1 MTAQKASFGWQ
12 PVDLGGH
19 EVVGRLHL
27 QLRPGPEAAG
37 EGRHALD
44 RLEGSLNE
52 AQLSELQ
59 LLVTELLTNSIRH
72 GVGDRGW
79 IMLDV
84 ELYTNAVR
92 VVVTDSGPGFE
103 PQQPRPTPHLGRP
116 GGWGLCLVDRLAD
129 RWGVDRGNRTAVWFE
144 LDRGEFAR
152 AA

>member
-1 MTAQKASFGWQ
+1 MAAQKASFGWQ

-72 GVGDRGW
+72 GVDDRGW

-103 PQQPRPTPHLGRP
+103 PQQPRPTPHLDRP
-116 GGWGLCLVDRLAD
+116 GGWGLCLVDRLAY

-144 LDRGEFAR
+144 LDREFAR